1 MTRIERK
8 VSLASQIAEVDREIA
23 MRRQVYG
30 RRVND
35 RKMRQSEAEL
45 LIERMQAVRNTLAW
59 LKDNE
64 ADVRAF
70 VEARRKGR
78 PS

>member
-1 MTRIERK
+1 MTSIGRK

-30 RRVND
+30 RKVND

-45 LIERMQAVRNTLAW
+45 LIDRMQAVRNTLAW
-59 LKDNE
+59 LKQNE

-78 PS
+78 SS